1 MQTIEL
7 KTWDDVSDYIDNG
20 FFKIRMSQ
28 FEHLQQHGSYYPRQ
42 AYSKGQL
49 ASKSWL
55 LDKLC
60 NYMRFNRPMFDEHL
74 GDSPETLYSK
84 PIIAILGSWIGTLVD
99 PLHTNIDC
107 ERIYGIDSDPKCIDQ
122 SERLNH
128 RYLEGWRYKGV
139 CADVTQLDCSNM
151 QFETGGELI
160 DVTPHIVINTSCEH
174 MSTGWFDTV
183 DDNQLI
189 IMQTNNSEEFD
200 GHINTCDSVLHMQE
214 KYPLRDVRFVGEM
227 KTPVY
232 TRYMQIGYK

>member
-7 KTWDDVSDYIDNG
+7 KTWDDVCDYIDTG
-20 FFKIRMSQ
+20 FFQIRMSQ
-28 FEHLQQHGSYYPRQ
+28 FEHLQQHGAYYPRQ

-55 LDKLC
+55 LNELC
-60 NYMRFNRPMFDEHL
+60 HTYPKQPNV
-74 GDSPETLYSK
+74 TV
-84 PIIAILGSWIGTLVD
+84 AILGSWIGSLVD
-99 PLHTNIDC
+99 PLHRYMNC
-107 ERIYGIDSDPKCIDQ
+107 ERIYGIDSDPKCIDL

-174 MSTGWFDTV
+174 MSSDWFDTV
-183 DDNQLI
+183 STEQLVV
-189 IMQTNNSEEFD
+189 MQTNNSTEFE
-200 GHINTCDSVLHMQE
+200 GHVNICDSIVDMQQR
-214 KYPLRDVRFVGEM
+214 YPLSTTQYVGELR
-227 KTPVY
+227 TPAY